1 MFGVPSLDV
10 KLDTFTLKWLPKW
23 VGRHISHVNTPS
35 WWRSLFIPTINATHL
50 CCVWCLLQVS
60 MTDLRCDSESVVMV
74 RHRVST
80 QVIHD
85 IGWGMLPQSRV
96 FVIYWTYSCKLSK
109 QASYVL
115 RKYFFL
121 VASHALWIRKV
132 SLYLYLFIWSRASKI
147 WFKSGKRVRG
157 KRLGRPPNK
166 THPQGIIKVLFYD
179 RLTTVHFVATG
190 F

>member
-1 MFGVPSLDV
+1 MFTPWVPDNWKKSVFTILPNENHAQALCTSTKSYRVPNVFGVPSLAV
-10 KLDTFTLKWLPKW
+10 KPDTFTLKWLTKW

-35 WWRSLFIPTINATHL
+35 WWRSLFIPTINSTHL

-85 IGWGMLPQSRV
+85 IGRGMLPQSRV

-109 QASYVL
+109 QASHVL

-121 VASHALWIRKV
+121 LWHHT
-132 SLYLYLFIWSRASKI
+132 LC
-147 WFKSGKRVRG
+147 G
-157 KRLGRPPNK
+157 
-166 THPQGIIKVLFYD
+166 
-179 RLTTVHFVATG
+179 
-190 F
+190 

>member
-1 MFGVPSLDV
+1 MFTPWVPDNWKKSVFTILPNENHAQALCTSTKSYRVPNVFGVPSLDV
-10 KLDTFTLKWLPKW
+10 KPDTFTLKWLTKW

-35 WWRSLFIPTINATHL
+35 WWRSLFIPTINSTHL

-85 IGWGMLPQSRV
+85 IGRGMLPQSRV

-115 RKYFFL
+115 RKYFFSCGITRS
-121 VASHALWIRKV
+121 VDKKSFSVSV
-132 SLYLYLFIWSRASKI
+132 SLYLKQSK
-147 WFKSGKRVRG
+147 
-157 KRLGRPPNK
+157 
-166 THPQGIIKVLFYD
+166 
-179 RLTTVHFVATG
+179 
-190 F
+190 